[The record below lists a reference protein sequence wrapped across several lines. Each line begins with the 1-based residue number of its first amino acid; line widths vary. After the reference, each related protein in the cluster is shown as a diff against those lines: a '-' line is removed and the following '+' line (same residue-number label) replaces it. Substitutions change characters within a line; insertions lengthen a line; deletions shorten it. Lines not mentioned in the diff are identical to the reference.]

1 MVVYLP
7 EMSGRRH
14 IPVTTVQSRYGQA
27 IKDRREWMGF
37 KSQNDLIMAI
47 PKEVL
52 ISDDL
57 RPFSQQWLS
66 KMERDRDGSVIAGA
80 RGQQLRTLAYML
92 NWTLAD
98 MQAMTGVHLGA
109 TTGWTR
115 AGSVSPAN
123 VHIEIPAS
131 LQRAAQQYP
140 ALASD
145 RVMRALAAPM
155 AVVSDVRAP
164 DNPTDWYEYYLVNRR
179 WLPTA

>member
-1 MVVYLP
+1 
-7 EMSGRRH
+7 MSGRRH
-14 IPVTTVQSRYGQA
+14 IPTTTVQSLYGEAIRERREYLGFRAQNDLVAAIPEA
-27 IKDRREWMGF
+27 IKDSE
-37 KSQNDLIMAI
+37 DL
-47 PKEVL
+47 K
-52 ISDDL
+52 
-57 RPFSQQWLS
+57 PFSQQWLS
-66 KMERDRDGSVIAGA
+66 KMECDRDGSVIAGA

-92 NWTLAD
+92 GWTLAD
-98 MQAMTGVHLGA
+98 MQAMTGVHLGVSNA
-109 TTGWTR
+109 GWTL